1 MALAIYEG
9 TKKDQLVDEIV
20 DEEILRLLG
29 LENVNDLDY
38 DDYKTLLKERM
49 AAGRMPGNNIPT
61 EDTQKLTEEFKR
73 VKKET
78 GKFKVKNNKIKFN
91 SVVGKATKKSRPV
104 SNPTKTLMGSS
115 VEPEE
120 EAPVQS
126 NGVSQNLMEK
136 VGFSLSKIENSL
148 ENILGSLTTQQKL
161 QSKISEKE
169 RISGE
174 KGKKKEREEK
184 SENSIFKK
192 LGAGAKKIASPIG
205 DIFETI
211 KKFFMAILG
220 GIVALGLI
228 EIFKDPKKFFTK
240 LANGVIDFF
249 NGVIRSVFNFM
260 IGPFNA
266 FIDTMNGALDG
277 FITGVNDA
285 LNTIDFLDVVPNI
298 PPITIPYI
306 PTPQIEKIPL
316 PEEVSE
322 PKPLSVPGMEG
333 GGEVTN
339 ITNKYYQL
347 MEGGGK
353 VTTNTGDKISSMGS
367 DTQLVALTPGEVVM
381 SKKAVDAYGADTLLG
396 MNADAG
402 GTNKPKMGMVPGYQG
417 GGMVGGSK
425 YDSLLSFISKGE
437 GGYNSMN
444 QGTQGNSIVGSTHN
458 ASTKVGK
465 NLTGMTIGEVM
476 QRQAYLMNPNNPQ
489 VSDYGIF
496 AAGRYQIIPSTMSE
510 ILPQSGLSKDDMFS
524 KQNQDKLGITLITKK
539 QPRVGDYINGK
550 GTIDGAMDALSNEF
564 ASMPDPRTGNS
575 KYGGGNKALHSVE
588 EVRQALIKAK
598 TGSTSPQSTSTQSTS
613 TSTLTQSTGE
623 TAPYEFSLDD
633 VKPMQSPTSQRPM
646 IGVPG
651 GGGGSS
657 VVVAGGG
664 GDQQQAPSSAGG
676 GAQSSAPMFS
686 PIDQNN
692 PDLLVIKSIYSI
704 V

>member
-9 TKKDQLVDEIV
+9 TKKDQLVDEVV
-20 DEEILRLLG
+20 DEDILRLLG

-49 AAGRMPGNNIPT
+49 AAGRMPGNDIPT

-78 GKFKVKNNKIKFN
+78 GKLKVKNNKIKFD

-120 EAPVQS
+120 EVPVQS
-126 NGVSQNLMEK
+126 NGGSQNLMEK

-161 QSKISEKE
+161 QSKDSEKE
-169 RISGE
+169 RVSGE
-174 KGKKKEREEK
+174 KEKKKEREEK

-192 LGAGAKKIASPIG
+192 LGDGAKKIASPLG
-205 DIFETI
+205 GIFDAI

-220 GIVALGLI
+220 GIVSLGLI
-228 EIFKDPKKFFTK
+228 DLFTDPKKFFTK
-240 LANGVIDFF
+240 LANGTIDFF
-249 NGVIRSVFNFM
+249 NGVIRGVFNIV

-266 FIDTMNGALDG
+266 FIDTMNEALDS
-277 FITGVNDA
+277 FISGVNDA
-285 LNTIDFLDVVPNI
+285 LNTIDFLDVIPNI

-306 PTPQIEKIPL
+306 PTPQIEKIPP
-316 PEEVSE
+316 PEEKPE

-347 MEGGGK
+347 MESGGK
-353 VTTNTGDKISSMGS
+353 VTTNTGSKISSMGS
-367 DTQLVALTPGEVVM
+367 DTQMVALTPGEVVM

-402 GTNKPKMGMVPGYQG
+402 GTNVPKMGMVPGYQG
-417 GGMVGGSK
+417 GGMVGGGSK
-425 YDSLLSFISKGE
+425 PGYKPILNLISSVEAPSYDTIN
-437 GGYNSMN
+437 GGNIN
-444 QGTQGNSIVGSTHN
+444 
-458 ASTKVGK
+458 
-465 NLTGMTIGEVM
+465 
-476 QRQAYLMNPNNPQ
+476 
-489 VSDYGIF
+489 
-496 AAGRYQIIPSTMSE
+496 
-510 ILPQSGLSKDDMFS
+510 GLSKMTIADARQAAMNAGYGSGAMGKYQQMPQFVLGRAKEVGLDPNKDLFS
-524 KQNQDKLGITLITKK
+524 PKNQDTLGKLLVDQAGYHDWKA
-539 QPRVGDYINGK
+539 GK
-550 GTIDGAMDALSNEF
+550 MSTEKFAYHLAGTWRGLPEGPSNLTYQDQY
-564 ASMPDPRTGNS
+564 AS
-575 KYGGGNKALHSVE
+575 GNKAHTTWSNVMSV
-588 EVRQALIKAK
+588 LG
-598 TGSTSPQSTSTQSTS
+598 GSTGAQVSSSQSTP
-613 TSTLTQSTGE
+613 TQSTGE

-646 IGVPG
+646 IGAPG

-664 GDQQQAPSSAGG
+664 GAQQQAPSSAGG